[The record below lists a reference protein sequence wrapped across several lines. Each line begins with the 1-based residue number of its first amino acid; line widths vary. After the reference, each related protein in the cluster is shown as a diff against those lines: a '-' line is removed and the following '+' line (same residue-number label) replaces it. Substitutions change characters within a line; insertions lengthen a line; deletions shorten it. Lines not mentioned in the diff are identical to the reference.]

1 MNIIDSI
8 TPWDESTYGN
18 EVKTLRVLVE
28 CEKGSVHKYEYD
40 PETESMVIV
49 RDLDKKY
56 PYPFDYGCIPQTLAE
71 DGDALDAIV
80 VIDKTAH
87 EGTLL
92 NCKVI
97 GIFRMTDNGEADDK
111 ILCVPFYV
119 QHGSIPL
126 KKITKFLE
134 EYKYPYQ
141 EGTILLGFEGR
152 EAALEAI
159 SASHKHWLEAKQK

>member
-1 MNIIDSI
+1 MNIVDTL
-8 TPWDESTYGN
+8 TPWDDSTYGN
-18 EVKTLRVLVE
+18 QLKTLRVLIE
-28 CEKGSVHKYEYD
+28 CEKGSVHKYEYN
-40 PETESMVIV
+40 PETESMAIV
-49 RDLDKKY
+49 RDLNKKY

-92 NCKVI
+92 NCRVI
-97 GIFRMTDNGEADDK
+97 GVFRMIDNGEVDDK

-141 EGTILLGFEGR
+141 KGTRLLGFEGKDT
-152 EAALEAI
+152 AIEAI
-159 SASHKHWLEAKQK
+159 STAHKRWEESRQ

>member
-1 MNIIDSI
+1 MNILDTL
-8 TPWDESTYGN
+8 TPWDDSTYGN
-18 EVKTLRVLVE
+18 QLKTLRVLIE

-40 PETESMVIV
+40 PQTESMAIV
-49 RDLDKKY
+49 RDLNKKY
-56 PYPFDYGCIPQTLAE
+56 PYPFDYGFIPQTLAG

-87 EGTLL
+87 EGKLL

-97 GIFRMTDNGEADDK
+97 GIFRMLDNGKTDDK

-134 EYKYPYQ
+134 KYKYPYQ
-141 EGTILLGFEGR
+141 KGTTLLGFEGDH
-152 EAALEAI
+152 AAIEAI
-159 SASHKHWLEAKQK
+159 SSAHKRWKESKQ

>member
-1 MNIIDSI
+1 MNIVDTL
-8 TPWDESTYGN
+8 TPWDDSTYGN
-18 EVKTLRVLVE
+18 QVKTLRVLIE
-28 CEKGSVHKYEYD
+28 CEKGSVDKYEYD
-40 PETESMVIV
+40 SETESMAIV

-56 PYPFDYGCIPQTLAE
+56 PYPFDYGFIPQTLAG

-80 VIDKTAH
+80 VVDKTAH

-92 NCKVI
+92 NCRVI
-97 GIFRMTDNGEADDK
+97 GIFRMMDNGEVDDK

-126 KKITKFLE
+126 KRITKFLE

-141 EGTILLGFEGR
+141 KGTTLLGFEG
-152 EAALEAI
+152 EDAAIEAI
-159 SASHKHWLEAKQK
+159 AAAHSKWKESRQ